1 MVQDNRGTGNGASG
15 VSLNAKDV
23 QNPSLAMTAEIRS
36 EIPEEFGWS
45 KRKRVPRKLED
56 ALNGCLCGLVLDRSS
71 NGVLMCKQAGCETQ
85 WVSSTD
91 DVNNNV

>member
-1 MVQDNRGTGNGASG
+1 MVQDNRGNGNSASG

-23 QNPSLAMTAEIRS
+23 PLAMAAEIRS

-45 KRKRVPRKLED
+45 KCKRVPRKLED